1 MGNNFFKKKTYLG
14 HSLLKGLLYFTI
26 YCRLILTPISFD
38 FPMNIAL
45 YYTPAAH
52 TPWKENVNLQTLHFV
67 KAHMPGSWDV
77 RIIECRGFH
86 EDLALKLSRFDVI
99 FNLSYGF
106 GQLGQVDMARW
117 LEGHGFIHTASTANA
132 MELAQDKSLLPHI
145 CRLLGFSTPG
155 IVNRPEDLLPGVTYL
170 AKPRC
175 GSCHRNIHL
184 FRGEDFIE
192 RSPLTCAPNSLPFD
206 DGSHPLPIAAEADS
220 LPYNDGSHPLPIAA
234 EGDSLP
240 YSNSSHPLPIAS
252 GSDSLPYNDG
262 SHPLPIA
269 AEGDSLPYSNSSHP
283 LPIAS
288 GSDSLPYN
296 EDNHPLPITGK
307 SDSLPYSNS
316 SRPLPIAA
324 DADSLPYNEGNHPLF
339 FEDMVV
345 QPYIFGREFSVAVIP
360 GRGIRPYMALPPVEI
375 APSKPQSLYI
385 AGQEYGPTH
394 RIFDPEM
401 GADLAEQLQEQ
412 ALGLHQA
419 LGLRGMSRTDFR
431 VDERGV
437 PYVLDVNAMPNFD
450 PHRSLMPALCGH
462 HGVDI
467 TGLLQSLVEL
477 AVEESSTPSG
487 KESKSRLEP
496 IL

>member
-1 MGNNFFKKKTYLG
+1 
-14 HSLLKGLLYFTI
+14 
-26 YCRLILTPISFD
+26 
-38 FPMNIAL
+38 MNIAL

-67 KAHMPGSWDV
+67 MAHMPGSWDV

-86 EDLALKLSRFDVI
+86 EDLALELSRFDVI

-155 IVNRPEDLLPGVTYL
+155 IVNRPEDLLPDVTYL

-206 DGSHPLPIAAEADS
+206 DGSHPLPIAAEA
-220 LPYNDGSHPLPIAA
+220 
-234 EGDSLP
+234 
-240 YSNSSHPLPIAS
+240 
-252 GSDSLPYNDG
+252 DSLPYNDG

-360 GRGIRPYMALPPVEI
+360 GRSIRPYMALPPVEI

-401 GADLAEQLQEQ
+401 DADLAEQLQEQ
-412 ALGLHQA
+412 ALALHRA

>member
-1 MGNNFFKKKTYLG
+1 
-14 HSLLKGLLYFTI
+14 
-26 YCRLILTPISFD
+26 
-38 FPMNIAL
+38 MNIAL

-67 KAHMPGSWDV
+67 MAHMPGSWDV

-86 EDLALKLSRFDVI
+86 EDLALELSRFDVI

-145 CRLLGFSTPG
+145 CRLLGISTPG
-155 IVNRPEDLLPGVTYL
+155 IVIRPEDLLPGVTYL

-206 DGSHPLPIAAEADS
+206 DGSHPLPIAADADS
-220 LPYNDGSHPLPIAA
+220 LPYNEGSHPLPIAA
-234 EGDSLP
+234 DADSLP
-240 YSNSSHPLPIAS
+240 Y
-252 GSDSLPYNDG
+252 YDG
-262 SHPLPIA
+262 SH
-269 AEGDSLPYSNSSHP
+269 
-283 LPIAS
+283 
-288 GSDSLPYN
+288 
-296 EDNHPLPITGK
+296 
-307 SDSLPYSNS
+307 
-316 SRPLPIAA
+316 PLPIAA
-324 DADSLPYNEGNHPLF
+324 DADSLPYNEDSHPLF

-360 GRGIRPYMALPPVEI
+360 GRGIRPYKALPPVEI

-419 LGLRGMSRTDFR
+419 LGLRGMSRNDFR

-487 KESKSRLEP
+487 EESKSRLEP